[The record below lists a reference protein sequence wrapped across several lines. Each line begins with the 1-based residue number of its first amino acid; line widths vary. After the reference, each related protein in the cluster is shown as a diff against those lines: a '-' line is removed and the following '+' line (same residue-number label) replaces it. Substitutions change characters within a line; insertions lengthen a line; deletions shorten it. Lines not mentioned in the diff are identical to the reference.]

1 MSATPCRLK
10 HLNNYRD
17 IARDAAFVPYPSETW
32 RRLRIAGRYV
42 YRVRK
47 NDSGRMSYI
56 FAIGNHVA
64 DVRDLAH
71 LYCPEML
78 KHMGYFDLSEYVI
91 RYVFEKAE
99 PHLKFPRWVTVR

>member
-1 MSATPCRLK
+1 MTDTPCRLK
-10 HLNNYRD
+10 HLKAFRD
-17 IARDAAFVPYPSETW
+17 ITRDAAFVPYPSEAW

-47 NDSGRMSYI
+47 YNGNRMSYV

-64 DVRDLAH
+64 DLRDLAH

-78 KHMGYFDLSEYVI
+78 QHMGYFDLSEHVI
-91 RYVFEKAE
+91 RYVFEKSE
-99 PHLKFPRWVTVR
+99 PHLKFPRGVTIA